1 MQNIHSELLRY
12 MFILKEKDKV
22 ADGNRMELL
31 LLWRRTMNEDVDILP
46 STERKPRS
54 KELCRELC
62 QVLWEIYLT

>member
-31 LLWRRTMNEDVDILP
+31 LL
-46 STERKPRS
+46 
-54 KELCRELC
+54 
-62 QVLWEIYLT
+62 

>member
-46 STERKPRS
+46 STERRLGSVPVIS
-54 KELCRELC
+54 
-62 QVLWEIYLT
+62 YLILLSE

>member
-12 MFILKEKDKV
+12 MCILKENDKV

-46 STERKPRS
+46 STERKPKS
-54 KELCRELC
+54 
-62 QVLWEIYLT
+62 